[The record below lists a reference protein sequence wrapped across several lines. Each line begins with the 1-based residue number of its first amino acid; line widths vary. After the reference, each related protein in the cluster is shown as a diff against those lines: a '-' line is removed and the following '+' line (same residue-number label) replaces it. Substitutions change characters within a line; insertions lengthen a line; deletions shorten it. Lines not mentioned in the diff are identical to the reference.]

1 MIKNQK
7 SEGFIIAWVISL
19 MVALGIIITAAL
31 SVIYLNLGNA
41 VRNNS
46 SQLAFNIADA
56 GINYYLWHLNH
67 DSSDFKDGNSSATLI
82 SSGKYNGYYGP
93 FTHAYKDD
101 NSKIVGNY
109 TLYIKPK
116 TKGSTIGD
124 VISIGRTQDGKSVRT
139 IQADIGAPSYAT
151 YGLATAGMVWFGN
164 NEASDGKIHS
174 NVGIRMDGA
183 SNSEVTSARA
193 TYVPSSSLGGNGST
207 VRPGVWCNTS
217 VTSPDNCNTRS
228 KADWSYPVPVL
239 DFAAIVGNRCDLK
252 KIAFESNASTQGYAT
267 GPTACSNVPDI
278 RTPAY
283 IPRYSSSGAFSDTRG
298 YLIELNSNATYNLSK
313 VTAENYSYSNATS
326 YTSPYT
332 SALTRTSIANN
343 IPLPSDGVIFV
354 EDNLWIRSNPEFGG
368 RVTIVASRQADS
380 NVAKITAAD
389 DIAYTTKSGQDVLG
403 LISEGSFIIAPYA
416 PPKPNASS
424 SEFPFKIHAAIIAGG
439 DVRFPASYL
448 SRSVTEW
455 TTSNKS
461 MEYFGSIGM
470 TDSDGVWTWSVS
482 SGSSTIAGFQYN
494 TTSYDYNL
502 LYAPPPQFPIT
513 DTYNILNWRE
523 KLTTP

>member
-1 MIKNQK
+1 MTPKNDNQ
-7 SEGFIIAWVISL
+7 GFIIAWVISL
-19 MVALGIIITAAL
+19 MLALGIIITAAL

-46 SQLAFNIADA
+46 SQLAFNIADG

-67 DSSDFKDGNSSATLI
+67 DSGDFKDGNSSATVI
-82 SSGKYNGYYGP
+82 TTGKYTGYYGP
-93 FTHAYKDD
+93 FTHQYKDD
-101 NSKIVGNY
+101 NSVVVGNY

-124 VISIGRTQDGKSVRT
+124 VISIGKTKDGKSVRT
-139 IQADIGAPSYAT
+139 VQADIGAPSFAT

-164 NEASDGKIHS
+164 NEVADGKIHS

-183 SNSEVTSARA
+183 SNSDVTSSRS
-193 TYVPSSSLGGNGST
+193 TYVPSSSLGGDGST
-207 VRPGVWCNTS
+207 TRAGVWCSTS
-217 VTSPDNCNTRS
+217 VTTPVNCNTRS
-228 KADWSYPVPVL
+228 KADWLFPVPVL
-239 DFAAIVGNRCDLK
+239 DFAAIVGDRCELK
-252 KIAFESNASTQGYAT
+252 KIAFETTASTQAYAS
-267 GPTACSNVPDI
+267 GPTACSNVPDV

-283 IPRYSSSGAFSDTRG
+283 IPRYSSTGAFSDTRG

-313 VTAENYSYSNATS
+313 VTAETYN
-326 YTSPYT
+326 YTSATNYTEPYT
-332 SALTRTSIANN
+332 SALTRTAIASN
-343 IPLPSDGVIFV
+343 IALPADGVIFV
-354 EDNLWIRSNPEFGG
+354 EDNVWIRSNPAFGG

-380 NVAKITAAD
+380 NIAKITAAD

-416 PPKPNASS
+416 PPKPNAST
-424 SEFPFKIHAAIIAGG
+424 SEFPFKIHAAIISGG
-439 DVRFPASYL
+439 DVRFPQSY
-448 SRSVTEW
+448 SSKNVTEW
-455 TTSNKS
+455 TTSS
-461 MEYFGSIGM
+461 RPMEYFGSIGM
-470 TDSDGVWTWSVS
+470 SDSNGIWTWSTS
-482 SGSSTIAGFQYN
+482 SGSNTVAGFQYN

-502 LYAPPPQFPIT
+502 LYAPPPKFPIT